1 MGKHEIT
8 LSDFLFYL
16 IYDTNL
22 NLRDVKEDKDG
33 NWCIEDMDSFISAV
47 KALKVAYTD
56 ENNKISAV
64 YNKLTIYVDVYHKED
79 RDYFFDV
86 MNWLR

>member
-1 MGKHEIT
+1 MDEHEVT

-56 ENNKISAV
+56 KDNKISAV

-86 MNWLR
+86 MN